1 MSLLSGLTP
10 PPKHVCL
17 VVKLANELSKED
29 KVILLEAVADL
40 RWTPNALVGALADRG
55 LKLSRT
61 VIERHRKNLCG
72 CNA

>member
-1 MSLLSGLTP
+1 M
-10 PPKHVCL
+10 
-17 VVKLANELSKED
+17 KLANELSKED
-29 KVILLEAVADL
+29 KKILLEAVVDL
-40 RWTPNALVGALADRG
+40 RWSTNALVGALAERE

>member
-1 MSLLSGLTP
+1 MSILSGLTP
-10 PPKHVCL
+10 PPKHACL
-17 VVKLANELSKED
+17 VKKLANELTKED
-29 KVILLEAVADL
+29 RAILLDAVVDL
-40 RWTPNALVGALADRG
+40 RWTANALVGALADRG

>member
-1 MSLLSGLTP
+1 MKS
-10 PPKHVCL
+10 
-17 VVKLANELSKED
+17 ANELSKED

-40 RWTPNALVGALADRG
+40 RWTANALVVALGERG

>member
-1 MSLLSGLTP
+1 MSILSGLTP
-10 PPKHVCL
+10 PPKHTCL
-17 VVKLANELSKED
+17 VMKLANELSKED
-29 KVILLEAVADL
+29 KAILLDAVVDP
-40 RWTPNALVGALADRG
+40 RWTPNALLTELANRG